1 MSTLFGKKGADR
13 SGPEFVY
20 AGANDQA
27 MNRDAQLREMN
38 DIYQLMADGRKGYK
52 EAADRAKDER
62 LSGLLTRLSQQRESM
77 ENELGAEI
85 RRFKPDDHT
94 QEGTLK
100 GVLHRTWMDIR
111 TALGTADDSTVLDE
125 CERGERYLLDRLN
138 AVIGQEPIAPTSRN
152 LLMGQ
157 RGMVEQNLAQVEQ
170 LLSEFRSVDK

>member
-1 MSTLFGKKGADR
+1 M
-13 SGPEFVY
+13 
-20 AGANDQA
+20 
-27 MNRDAQLREMN
+27 REMN